1 MPDKPPRKRT
11 NSPVQ
16 AFFGLFVRPFSGLE
30 WHLLLKK
37 YIANFA
43 SKERKSTKQN
53 TYKHEFITKLF
64 YLLWQNLKWQKITIF
79 KCKIVKFWEKCCI
92 FFRQCLSLSFDK
104 LDKLRHKHCQMA
116 KNSKLHIW
124 KWIIF
129 AISRFSIIDEIFSA
143 ALHFLKKSSNCTH
156 FFHPPA

>member
-1 MPDKPPRKRT
+1 MFLLFLKSICLTSHLGKGPTHPCKP
-11 NSPVQ
+11 
-16 AFFGLFVRPFSGLE
+16 FFGLFVRPFSGLE

-53 TYKHEFITKLF
+53 TWIYYEAVLSVMAKTWNGKKYPFSNVL
-64 YLLWQNLKWQKITIF
+64 
-79 KCKIVKFWEKCCI
+79 
-92 FFRQCLSLSFDK
+92 FRQSLSLSFDK
-104 LDKLRHKHCQMA
+104 LGKLARGYTNGKKFQW
-116 KNSKLHIW
+116 HIW

-129 AISRFSIIDEIFSA
+129 AISRFSIIDETSSA

-156 FFHPPA
+156 FFYPPA